1 MPLQVELLKPSEIDK
16 AIDLLMEMHSEVSF
30 TVGPPDRTKA
40 INALAGCDKWVVKEY
55 DGSLGAILALRE
67 ATVWYS
73 KTPFLADLVFYVKPS
88 FRASRAAL
96 LLLRKAQEQAT
107 LKGLKLLVACNSGDD
122 IDRKVNFYRRLGFTQ
137 IGASFRWEK

>member
-16 AIDLLMEMHSEVSF
+16 AMDLLMEMHSEVSF
-30 TVGPPDRTKA
+30 TVGPPDRKKA
-40 INALAGCDKWVVKEY
+40 IDALSQCVKYVVKEY
-55 DGSLGAILALRE
+55 DGSLGGILALRE

-88 FRASRAAL
+88 FRSSRAAL
-96 LLLRKAQEQAT
+96 LLLRQAQKDAR

-122 IDRKVNFYRRLGFTQ
+122 IERKENFYRRLGFQ
-137 IGASFRWEK
+137 KIGASFKWES